1 MKRKYIIPVCNI
13 SYMAH
18 GPLILAGSGTG
29 NTTSQKNDQDVN
41 GDPHKA
47 KGNTFIDEDE
57 DESSPA
63 NYDLWK

>member
-29 NTTSQKNDQDVN
+29 NGTSQTDGQG
-41 GDPHKA
+41 GDRHEA
-47 KGNTFIDEDE
+47 KDNTFFDEDE